1 MISTKQQQAW
11 KLRPTLKKDKETTR
25 TNSQRGCM
33 ICGPPFNLNLQQCP
47 WSPDYCSKEGKL
59 TEAMFHMW
67 TDIKNKNQRQRR
79 ERENLFPAPFV
90 NSPSGLTTQVRGESK
105 HHESHRMLWSY
116 ACCLLFVVILWETSL
131 LQNVCVW
138 LHCDVV
144 TGGAQWLT
152 SLCSQEAAFS
162 YCFESWQFLEVFL
175 PTVTVCLLIGHR
187 LVVGVFFIII
197 ESLPRDITLRWLLL
211 WFGAI

>member
-79 ERENLFPAPFV
+79 ERERTCFLPHLLILLQAWPH
-90 NSPSGLTTQVRGESK
+90 RWGERANTM
-105 HHESHRMLWSY
+105 SHTGCYDHMHAVCYL
-116 ACCLLFVVILWETSL
+116 LLFCERHLSFRMCVCGCTVMLSQVEPSDWHPSVPKRQHLVIVLRVDNSWKFSFPL
-131 LQNVCVW
+131 SPC
-138 LHCDVV
+138 
-144 TGGAQWLT
+144 A
-152 SLCSQEAAFS
+152 CS
-162 YCFESWQFLEVFL
+162 
-175 PTVTVCLLIGHR
+175 
-187 LVVGVFFIII
+187 
-197 ESLPRDITLRWLLL
+197 
-211 WFGAI
+211 

>member
-1 MISTKQQQAW
+1 MISTKQQEAW

-25 TNSQRGCM
+25 MNSQRGCM

-47 WSPDYCSKEGKL
+47 WSPDYYSKEGK
-59 TEAMFHMW
+59 W
-67 TDIKNKNQRQRR
+67 TDTKNKNQQQRR

-105 HHESHRMLWSY
+105 HQDVMII
-116 ACCLLFVVILWETSL
+116 CTLFVILWETSL

-138 LHCDVV
+138 LYCDVV

-162 YCFESWQFLEVFL
+162 YC
-175 PTVTVCLLIGHR
+175 
-187 LVVGVFFIII
+187 
-197 ESLPRDITLRWLLL
+197 LRVL
-211 WFGAI
+211 FK

>member
-1 MISTKQQQAW
+1 MISTKQQEAW

-25 TNSQRGCM
+25 MNSQRGCM

-47 WSPDYCSKEGKL
+47 WSPDYYSKEGK
-59 TEAMFHMW
+59 W
-67 TDIKNKNQRQRR
+67 TDTKNKNQQQRR
-79 ERENLFPAPFV
+79 ERTCFLPHLLILLQAWPH
-90 NSPSGLTTQVRGESK
+90 RWGERANT
-105 HHESHRMLWSY
+105 RMLWSY
-116 ACCLLFVVILWETSL
+116 ARCLLFCGRHLSFRMCVCGCTVMLSQVEPSDWHPSVPKRQHLVIVWEFCLSRAIL
-131 LQNVCVW
+131 YFRN
-138 LHCDVV
+138 
-144 TGGAQWLT
+144 
-152 SLCSQEAAFS
+152 
-162 YCFESWQFLEVFL
+162 WQFLEVFL

>member
-1 MISTKQQQAW
+1 MISTKQQEAW

-47 WSPDYCSKEGKL
+47 WSPDYYSKEGKL

-90 NSPSGLTTQVRGESK
+90 NSPLGLTTQVRGESK

-116 ACCLLFVVILWETSL
+116 ARCLLFCGRHLSFRMCVCGCTVMLSQVEPSDWHPSVPKRQHLVI
-131 LQNVCVW
+131 V
-138 LHCDVV
+138 
-144 TGGAQWLT
+144 
-152 SLCSQEAAFS
+152 
-162 YCFESWQFLEVFL
+162 
-175 PTVTVCLLIGHR
+175 
-187 LVVGVFFIII
+187 
-197 ESLPRDITLRWLLL
+197 LRVL
-211 WFGAI
+211 FK

>member
-47 WSPDYCSKEGKL
+47 WSPDYYSKEGKL

-105 HHESHRMLWSY
+105 HQDVMII
-116 ACCLLFVVILWETSL
+116 CTLFVILWETSL
-131 LQNVCVW
+131 LQNVCVCGCTVM
-138 LHCDVV
+138 L
-144 TGGAQWLT
+144 
-152 SLCSQEAAFS
+152 SQVEPS
-162 YCFESWQFLEVFL
+162 DWHPSVPKRQ
-175 PTVTVCLLIGHR
+175 H
-187 LVVGVFFIII
+187 LVIV
-197 ESLPRDITLRWLLL
+197 LRVL
-211 WFGAI
+211 FK